1 MAPRGRRV
9 ASVHSLIACGAQW
22 SWRCTPSTVR
32 GELRTGTWMHAAQH
46 CTAPFLPPLPP
57 FAAYS
62 VAPNAAEEVEAWR
75 AAIQEAI
82 DELNPEAVAARKA
95 KERVSEE
102 IARKKDLTWR
112 REEDKWDETRGMLGA
127 DATPSHLL
135 TPMQRRLRQQL
146 AEGMASGNL
155 DFLAIVMAARSMVG
169 RAYAWGSNDQGEAGI
184 GRLAPAGMTGPAQIE
199 SLRRLHAPVFLAAGS
214 KHAAALTGE
223 SQLFVWGRNMEGQC
237 ALGPKA
243 KRSMRPYL
251 VKGLKSFQVTH
262 VACGHTHTVAV
273 VSTGEA
279 FAWGSSDSGA
289 LGIGPPTEEDEEA
302 ATKAAARGED
312 TSGEIVMTRHE
323 PVRMVDIGPDFGRHA
338 ALVTAGRSTTAV
350 QTAQGECLVC
360 GSNSTGQLGFGIDQ
374 LGLTFHEVRPARL
387 EGYSHIQQVELGDTF
402 SAFVVDDGVLLLT
415 GVLGVTPEEFAE
427 RRKETAWLID
437 NCDAPSPRTLFMERP
452 LVRCIA
458 TSGEHLV
465 VVCKYTDQHF
475 AGGVVGNPS
484 APVATGSGDAAEPGV
499 EELPPNDEQLF
510 HVYTAGRGYLGCKPD
525 HPDLTLLKNAGGVE
539 VHLPDGSKAL
549 RDAVGEVVTP
559 GFGWSPR
566 LVPVPALQGQDI
578 DEVACGDRFTLART
592 RDGRVFAW
600 GDVRCLAAE
609 SHYLLRIAAN
619 LLTPPLRRT
628 TTGSS
633 ATAAT
638 STQMSPW
645 RRAKWTWATRI
656 RSR

>member
-1 MAPRGRRV
+1 
-9 ASVHSLIACGAQW
+9 
-22 SWRCTPSTVR
+22 
-32 GELRTGTWMHAAQH
+32 
-46 CTAPFLPPLPP
+46 
-57 FAAYS
+57 
-62 VAPNAAEEVEAWR
+62 
-75 AAIQEAI
+75 
-82 DELNPEAVAARKA
+82 
-95 KERVSEE
+95 
-102 IARKKDLTWR
+102 
-112 REEDKWDETRGMLGA
+112 
-127 DATPSHLL
+127 
-135 TPMQRRLRQQL
+135 
-146 AEGMASGNL
+146 MASGNL

-592 RDGRVFAW
+592 RDGRVYAW
-600 GDVRCLAAE
+600 GDNDNGQLGNGCYINTDEPMEASEVDMGNTHSEQVVAGGDFAMTLQFDGCKGFKQERYLSRKYGMLWMDKVFGADRHKRHGVADQFDRDFGGEMAAAVQE
-609 SHYLLRIAAN
+609 YADDQGISDVL
-619 LLTPPLRRT
+619 
-628 TTGSS
+628 GD
-633 ATAAT
+633 ATL
-638 STQMSPW
+638 
-645 RRAKWTWATRI
+645 
-656 RSR
+656 